1 MGHSFGANRNERPED
16 IVTGT
21 ELVRSFADIVAK
33 NGNLLIGVGPDE
45 QGRVPEQQRA
55 PLRELGEW
63 LRVNGEAIYA
73 TRPWQ
78 IASSVTTQGTEVRF
92 TRRGDAVYAILLNLP
107 TREFGIRGLDASGV
121 RDVRVLGLPEPV
133 DWRVADGTLNI
144 VLPERM
150 PVSPA
155 HVIAIGAG
163 ARVAQPAERC
173 CRYRTC
179 PPRGAGWYVIL
190 LFMPE
195 ATMESAASTVTTLRT
210 PDTSTRAQWP
220 VRTTMLS
227 TPLIVTV
234 LSLQAMVRFS
244 STPDT
249 LMLAPGGA
257 VEPSPPNSSARTP
270 SGWSRSG
277 WWASVRRWCAGWV
290 RSTARPKCGPW
301 SGCRRCVRARD
312 EVARDHGDAGYH
324 QADHQQAQRDPPE
337 PHAGGTLRRFTVVA
351 RRWRRHRVP

>member
-92 TRRGDAVYAILLNLP
+92 TRRGDAVYVILLDLP

-163 ARVAQPAERC
+163 ARVAQPR
-173 CRYRTC
+173 
-179 PPRGAGWYVIL
+179 
-190 LFMPE
+190 
-195 ATMESAASTVTTLRT
+195 
-210 PDTSTRAQWP
+210 
-220 VRTTMLS
+220 
-227 TPLIVTV
+227 
-234 LSLQAMVRFS
+234 
-244 STPDT
+244 
-249 LMLAPGGA
+249 
-257 VEPSPPNSSARTP
+257 
-270 SGWSRSG
+270 
-277 WWASVRRWCAGWV
+277 
-290 RSTARPKCGPW
+290 
-301 SGCRRCVRARD
+301 
-312 EVARDHGDAGYH
+312 
-324 QADHQQAQRDPPE
+324 
-337 PHAGGTLRRFTVVA
+337 
-351 RRWRRHRVP
+351 